1 MKMFKQ
7 KITIIVGVVISILS
21 GCTGNFEEMNINP
34 TQPTSV
40 SPALL
45 LPKMQEYG
53 FNCRSW
59 EYQVGENLHANQY
72 AQYFAC
78 STTSFSTD
86 RYAWNDGWVRDG
98 YWKPFYLY
106 YANNLHTVKNSLEA
120 HPEYSNMY
128 QVMRILSAMVAS
140 RTTDVFGDIPYF
152 EAGQGTL
159 SPAYD
164 SQKEI
169 YYDLFKEL
177 DEAVSSLQAN
187 KSDPTQSSYGTS
199 DIIYGGDLDKWIKLG
214 NSVRLR
220 LAMRISFVD
229 PEKAKAEGEK
239 ALSGSLISSNAETA
253 GIAQDTRSNGHSLW
267 LISFWSEFRTSKT
280 MIDIMLNE
288 SSVEDPR
295 LPLHFSQTE
304 GYVKGEYSK
313 KWQGLPNGLPT
324 DYLNNKDNYPDYLA
338 ANNSCIWGYNA
349 CGNWNSHAYGAGN
362 SAPSSYYGQI
372 VKPFIILNYA
382 EVCFLKAEAAIRGWA
397 GAGDAKTNYEA
408 GIRASFEEAREDAD
422 PTYTYEPENDDAYID
437 GGNVKWNEG
446 DNFET
451 KLKKIITQKWI
462 GIYPNGVEAWTEFR
476 RTGYPALTPVVAS
489 ENNLIKSGEF
499 IKKLRYIDDEL
510 SMNANASSS
519 SLNQGKGDGQ
529 DVRVWWDTGRYK

>member
-7 KITIIVGVVISILS
+7 KITLVLALVTGALTS
-21 GCTGNFEEMNINP
+21 CTGNFEEMNVNP
-34 TQPTSV
+34 KQPVAV

-45 LPKMQEYG
+45 LPKMEEYG

-72 AQYFAC
+72 AQYIAC
-78 STTSFSTD
+78 STTSFNTD
-86 RYAWNDGWVRDG
+86 RYAWRDSWVTDG

-106 YANNLHTVKNSLEA
+106 YANNLYTVKNSLEA
-120 HPEYSNMY
+120 NPQYSNMY
-128 QVMRILSAMVAS
+128 QVMRILGAMVAS

-164 SQKEI
+164 SQKDI

-177 DEAVSSLQAN
+177 DEAIASLKAN
-187 KSDPTQSSYGTS
+187 KNDATQSAYGTS

-229 PEKAKAEGEK
+229 AEKAKLEGEK
-239 ALSGSLISSNAETA
+239 ALKESLIDSNDDTA
-253 GIAQDTRSNGHSLW
+253 GIKQDTRSNGHSLW
-267 LISFWSEFRTSKT
+267 VISFWNEFRVSKT
-280 MIDIMLNE
+280 IIDKMLYE

-304 GYVKGEYSK
+304 AYVNGTSDVR
-313 KWQGLPNGLPT
+313 WRGLPNGLPT
-324 DYLNNKDNYPDYLA
+324 NMINNADQYPDYTPS
-338 ANNSCIWGYNA
+338 NISCIWGYNS
-349 CGNWNSHAYGAGN
+349 CGNWNSNPKGSGVP
-362 SAPSSYYGQI
+362 APNSYYAQ
-372 VKPFIILNYA
+372 VTKPFIIFNYA

-397 GAGDAKTNYEA
+397 GAGDAKANYEA
-408 GIRASFEEAREDAD
+408 GIRASFSEARENAD
-422 PTYTYEPENDDAYID
+422 PTVYTTDNDDAYIN
-437 GGNVKWNEG
+437 GGNVKWDESLDFEG
-446 DNFET
+446 

-462 GIYPNGVEAWTEFR
+462 GIYPNGVEAWSEFR
-476 RTGYPALTPVVAS
+476 RTGYPDFTPVVES
-489 ENNLIKSGEF
+489 ELSILPQGTF
-499 IKKLRYIDDEL
+499 IKKLRYLDDEL
-510 SMNANASSS
+510 TMNENAKNPN
-519 SLNQGKGDGQ
+519 LNQGKGDGQ
-529 DVRVWWDTGRYK
+529 NVRVWWDTGRYK